1 MVSETV
7 QIIKEILGSHLT
19 ADGVCTYI
27 SNGLIKYVIHLQD
40 YVLEIQY
47 EFADNFYRVRLE
59 EWQNNQIAQT
69 YFLSKSKKFH
79 KVLKKNLRDNGLYK
93 KRIECHIT
101 CLCKI
106 VHDQLNTPK
115 GLHDFKALYIS
126 DMKFDG
132 VFL

>member
-7 QIIKEILGSHLT
+7 QIIKEILCSYLT
-19 ADGVCTYI
+19 TDGVCAYI
-27 SNGLIKYVIHLQD
+27 SNGLIKYVIHLRD
-40 YVLEIQY
+40 YVFEIQY
-47 EFADNFYRVRLE
+47 ELADNFYRVRLE
-59 EWQNNQIAQT
+59 EWKNNQIVQT

-79 KVLKKNLRDNGLYK
+79 KVLKKKLRDNGLSG
-93 KRIECHIT
+93 RSLECHIT

-106 VHDQLNTPK
+106 VQDQLNAPN
-115 GLHDFKALYIS
+115 GLHDFQTLYIS